1 MPKEKALEQL
11 IREAQLENKAA
22 VEEIV
27 RRFQPLVWAT
37 ARRLAP
43 NLDMVDDLAQEGN
56 LALLTAIYNY
66 RPGTAPFTWYAK
78 RQVYYAVHYA
88 LRCSCRTWEREGASL
103 DAPVADGFTLSVTLT
118 SDELGPEEQALA
130 AGDKEAFRQ
139 AWARLTPRQQ
149 QVVAGR
155 IEGQTFA
162 AIAARLRIAPST
174 AKGAYARALA
184 QLKKLLSTQ
193 VQTTSFCQS
202 ISEGGQKEV

>member
-1 MPKEKALEQL
+1 MQPEKPLEQL
-11 IREAQLENKAA
+11 IREAQRDNKAA
-22 VEEIV
+22 VEEVV

-43 NLDMVDDLAQEGN
+43 NLDMVDDMAQEGN

-78 RQVYYAVHYA
+78 RQVYYAIHYA
-88 LRCSCRTWEREGASL
+88 LRCSCRRWEREGVSL
-103 DAPVADGFTLSVTLT
+103 DAPLADGVTLSAILI
-118 SDELGPEEQALA
+118 SEELGPEEAALV
-130 AGDKEAFRQ
+130 AGDQEAFWH
-139 AWARLTPRQQ
+139 AWARLTTRQQ
-149 QVVAGR
+149 QVVAYR
-155 IEGQTFA
+155 MEGQTFA

-193 VQTTSFCQS
+193 VH
-202 ISEGGQKEV
+202 